1 MKIRPALPVVANS
14 GMQVGPKS
22 FFGFLIYQH
31 RRCFSFPSKAF
42 FLFYQLEHRSRYFI
56 ENAQHSRKTKRCSE
70 PGPGLLFRRAGSS
83 FARGDAEDGG
93 LEEDGAG
100 AGQGARARSSFDR
113 AVSYSK
119 SSFLPG
125 HASERC
131 GKTSFLPKQVDEV
144 IDLMKSNVEKVLE
157 RDEGRKRVTFFTIS
171 VQLK

>member
-1 MKIRPALPVVANS
+1 M
-14 GMQVGPKS
+14 
-22 FFGFLIYQH
+22 FLL
-31 RRCFSFPSKAF
+31 SFPFCFNS
-42 FLFYQLEHRSRYFI
+42 QSIVVSRYFV
-56 ENAQHSRKTKRCSE
+56 ENAQHSGR
-70 PGPGLLFRRAGSS
+70 LFYWRARSRSS
-83 FARGDAEDGG
+83 FARADAEDGG

-144 IDLMKSNVEKVLE
+144 IDLMKGNVEKVLE